1 MQPLSVVI
9 PTLGG
14 ESLRETIEQLNRGT
28 LIPAEILVCIPEE
41 EAFRVENLFIHNVVV
56 VKTNIRGQV
65 AQRAIGF
72 AFAKHKMVLQ
82 LDDDVLLNEGAVQEL
97 AEALYQ
103 LGPGNALAPVYFD
116 AATGRCIHEARSG
129 LSGYLMSLYYYVV
142 CGAPWSVK
150 RMGDVTTIGLCF
162 GVDSDYCGSKYFETE
177 WLPGGCVLCFR
188 EDLIEENYF
197 PFVGKAYSED
207 LIHSFLRKS
216 IGIRHW
222 VIPSAEC
229 IIDAAE
235 PEICPSSI
243 LAQLEARR
251 YFVSLIGG
259 QAWRLSLYE
268 ALSRVRRVLSNKN

>member
-14 ESLRETIEQLNRGT
+14 ASLRGTIEQLNRGT

-72 AFAKHKMVLQ
+72 GYAKYKMVLQ
-82 LDDDVLLNEGAVQEL
+82 LDDDVLLNEEAVQDL
-97 AEALYQ
+97 AKALCQ

-116 AATGRCIHEARSG
+116 ATTGRCFHEVRSG
-129 LSGYLMSLYYYVV
+129 LSEYLASLYYYVV
-142 CGAPWSVK
+142 CGAPWGRK
-150 RMGDVTTIGLCF
+150 RMGVVTAIGLCF
-162 GVDSDYCGSKYFETE
+162 GVDSNYCSSKYFETE

-188 EDLIEENYF
+188 EDLIKEDYF
-197 PFVGKAYSED
+197 PFAGKAYSED
-207 LIHSFLRKS
+207 IIHSFLRKN

-222 VIPSAEC
+222 IIPSAKC

-235 PEICPSSI
+235 PETCPSSI
-243 LAQLEARR
+243 LAQFKAHR
-251 YFVSLIGG
+251 YFVKLIGG
-259 QAWRLSLYE
+259 QAWRLALYE
-268 ALSRVRRVLSNKN
+268 TLSRVKRVLSNKN